1 MNALA
6 LMPDKTKR
14 YILIGVIVLVALV
27 ILFFVFRAIKKASDR
42 KQNNN
47 FDAPGTSGL
56 ATQYAH
62 RLRTAL
68 NPSGMSWMINTDGT
82 NEKEIMSVA
91 DAMKANK
98 VTMSQV
104 ATAYYTAYKDDLAK
118 RLQGDLDSGEFN
130 EFLRRI
136 GK

>member
-82 NEKEIMSVA
+82 NEKEIMAVA